1 MDGSLHCETDA
12 DHVRERATVE
22 FFHDARLVDFD
33 GPRADPELSRD
44 VAVLT
49 ARRYECED
57 LSFAGSQ
64 ALKAPRRSRPR
75 GCRGAPLAIGAQRV
89 LQHIQQHL
97 VIHRLLEEVERAVPE
112 CRAHGRD
119 VTMCGKDH
127 DRQVD
132 LPLPQRDYSQLAS
145 GQPGKLILVIG
156 EFAIVVGI
164 QVLALD
170 RQ

>member
-1 MDGSLHCETDA
+1 MGVRTCNGRMVEGPARQSRDKCGLTIRRAAATAGNPVDGSIHCETDA

-75 GCRGAPLAIGAQRV
+75 
-89 LQHIQQHL
+89 
-97 VIHRLLEEVERAVPE
+97 
-112 CRAHGRD
+112 
-119 VTMCGKDH
+119 
-127 DRQVD
+127 
-132 LPLPQRDYSQLAS
+132 
-145 GQPGKLILVIG
+145 
-156 EFAIVVGI
+156 
-164 QVLALD
+164 
-170 RQ
+170 